1 MMPKTSASSD
11 RTSYRATRRGKFE
24 IWSALLEACL
34 RTPRTQSWL
43 MRKIGLNTA
52 AAKEALRSLTSGGLL
67 EQESEPT
74 VGIFEYKTT
83 EKGKEALAQYYQ
95 LITSF
100 FGTKHKSRVK
110 HYMIGVL
117 FAFSS
122 CLLNGQIIFRQVHS
136 FLAGGRR
143 ILLSEN

>member
-1 MMPKTSASSD
+1 MPITPASSD

-43 MRKIGLNTA
+43 MRKVGLNTA
-52 AAKEALRSLTSGGLL
+52 SAKKALSSLTSGGLL

-74 VGIFEYKTT
+74 AGIFEYKTT
-83 EKGKEALAQYYQ
+83 EKGKAALAQYYQ

-100 FGTKHKSRVK
+100 FGTKRKSRVK
-110 HYMIGVL
+110 QYMIVLL
-117 FAFSS
+117 FALSS
-122 CLLNGQIIFRQVHS
+122 CLLNGQIVFRQMQS
-136 FLAGGRR
+136 FSVGASNNTP
-143 ILLSEN
+143 I